1 MWLQMVKSYGSNI
14 KTEKRVNGCGWQSAY
29 GDLIAI

>member
-1 MWLQMVKSYGSNI
+1 MVKSYGSII

-29 GDLIAI
+29 VDLIAI